1 MKTLRFKVVGTQPL
15 MLNNNQTVNPFNHY
29 AKKLKE
35 FTSKRKKTE
44 EDMLALYGLQFESSL
59 YLASD
64 GKTYII
70 PADHFWKS
78 ICTAAKEVKLGKKFE
93 QSFQIFDDC
102 VLDFPEKNLSPSEL
116 YEDSSHV
123 DIRVGTIMGQRKVPV
138 RRAIFNEWKTEVVCH
153 FDETQIDEKDVI
165 KIFEIA
171 GLRYGVGTYRKKF
184 GKFTIKKI

>member
-1 MKTLRFKVVGTQPL
+1 

-59 YLASD
+59 YLAAD

-116 YEDSSHV
+116 YEESSHV
-123 DIRVGTIMGQRKVPV
+123 DIRVGTIMGKSKVPV
-138 RRAIFNEWKTEVVCH
+138 CRAIFNEWKTEVVCH

-165 KIFEIA
+165 KIFDIA

>member
-35 FTSKRKKTE
+35 YTSKRKKTE

-70 PADHFWKS
+70 PADHFWAMPGCGRPGLWNCCLRTVCPDNQR
-78 ICTAAKEVKLGKKFE
+78 IILGLLPNV
-93 QSFQIFDDC
+93 SYTR
-102 VLDFPEKNLSPSEL
+102 VWRAWRLSPGAEKMRARTEPS
-116 YEDSSHV
+116 
-123 DIRVGTIMGQRKVPV
+123 QR
-138 RRAIFNEWKTEVVCH
+138 N
-153 FDETQIDEKDVI
+153 Q
-165 KIFEIA
+165 
-171 GLRYGVGTYRKKF
+171 
-184 GKFTIKKI
+184 

>member
-15 MLNNNQTVNPFNHY
+15 MLNNNQTVNPFNEY

-44 EDMLALYGLQFESSL
+44 EDMMALYGLQFESSL

-64 GKTYII
+64 KKTYII

-78 ICTAAKEVKLGKKFE
+78 VCTAAKEVKLGKKFE

-116 YEDSSHV
+116 YEESSHV
-123 DIRVGTIMGQRKVPV
+123 DIRVGTIMGKSKVPV
-138 RRAIFNEWKTEVVCH
+138 CRSIFNDWQTEVACH
-153 FDETQIDEKDVI
+153 FDESQIDEKDVI

>member
-116 YEDSSHV
+116 YEESSHV
-123 DIRVGTIMGQRKVPV
+123 DIRVGTIMGKSKVPV
-138 RRAIFNEWKTEVVCH
+138 CRAIFNEWKTEVVCH

-184 GKFTIKKI
+184 GKFTIKEI